1 MIYICGK
8 TTSAWNN
15 LSILNTPY
23 YDNSGILIMNDA
35 FGKETTFKRPVLVLK
50 RIYIQNYTN
59 AFIGIPLTTKKHNGY
74 LFCKLTNVKRNI
86 EVNAMLGQL

>member
-23 YDNSGILIMNDA
+23 YDNSGIVIMNDA
-35 FGKETTFKRPVLVLK
+35 FR
-50 RIYIQNYTN
+50 YIVNYL
-59 AFIGIPLTTKKHNGY
+59 AQ
-74 LFCKLTNVKRNI
+74 
-86 EVNAMLGQL
+86 M